1 MNEGTAADVTAAH
14 GGRSRQSKKHSKTYR
29 SISAILSWLTAR
41 RPTTLS
47 TSLRARFLPYLL
59 TLAIAW
65 LPWLILTWPGSM
77 RDDTLAQY
85 LQSSGL
91 HNYYTQHPLFDTLT
105 FGLFWHIG
113 SALGSPLIGQA
124 LYTVTQAV
132 LLAAG
137 CALLLCYIR
146 KIGSPRWL
154 IGLGLV
160 YLATNYVVVGAITTM
175 GKDSLHAVFYLPL
188 AVLFVEACLTR
199 GSVLARRPV
208 AFAFVILLFA
218 TIVSKR
224 TALIIVLCAGCCL
237 LAVCTPKGARRRAFA
252 CLAVA
257 IVVAQGVWTPLS
269 AAATHANR
277 SPGREVWGLV
287 TQPVA
292 RLAHDDPS
300 AIDKVQ
306 RRRLNAIMDLDWA
319 AAGIN
324 PHRTD
329 ETFRT
334 LREHPRPTTA
344 QQLAALQVWAQLG
357 LAHPTEYATAY
368 AGVTRGWWDPRVNF
382 AYPTD
387 SDYLFTPSYLRQW
400 ASFLTEGAWKHT
412 SDGDADTVAAER
424 LAAIEHDLAPLR
436 GTSDKPQW
444 QKNILRAIHRWA
456 RSDGR
461 VGVRKGNLL
470 TSMALYVTWIPLA
483 AGLALVVRPARRR
496 YGPALAAY
504 GLLAFTVLSLY
515 ASPVALFWYP
525 IPVFLTLPLFV
536 VLPFTFRESHP
547 L

>member
-91 HNYYTQHPLFDTLT
+91 HHYYTQHPLFDTLT

-224 TALIIVLCAGCCL
+224 TALIIVLCAGC
-237 LAVCTPKGARRRAFA
+237 
-252 CLAVA
+252 
-257 IVVAQGVWTPLS
+257 
-269 AAATHANR
+269 
-277 SPGREVWGLV
+277 
-287 TQPVA
+287 
-292 RLAHDDPS
+292 
-300 AIDKVQ
+300 
-306 RRRLNAIMDLDWA
+306 
-319 AAGIN
+319 
-324 PHRTD
+324 
-329 ETFRT
+329 
-334 LREHPRPTTA
+334 
-344 QQLAALQVWAQLG
+344 
-357 LAHPTEYATAY
+357 
-368 AGVTRGWWDPRVNF
+368 
-382 AYPTD
+382 
-387 SDYLFTPSYLRQW
+387 LFTPSYLRQW

-461 VGVRKGNLL
+461 VGVRKGNPL

-515 ASPVALFWYP
+515 ASPMALFWYP
-525 IPVFLTLPLFV
+525 IPVFLALPLFV

>member
-91 HNYYTQHPLFDTLT
+91 HHYYTQHPLFDTLT

-188 AVLFVEACLTR
+188 AVLFVEACLTC

-224 TALIIVLCAGCCL
+224 TALIIVLCAGC
-237 LAVCTPKGARRRAFA
+237 
-252 CLAVA
+252 
-257 IVVAQGVWTPLS
+257 
-269 AAATHANR
+269 
-277 SPGREVWGLV
+277 
-287 TQPVA
+287 
-292 RLAHDDPS
+292 
-300 AIDKVQ
+300 
-306 RRRLNAIMDLDWA
+306 
-319 AAGIN
+319 
-324 PHRTD
+324 
-329 ETFRT
+329 
-334 LREHPRPTTA
+334 
-344 QQLAALQVWAQLG
+344 
-357 LAHPTEYATAY
+357 
-368 AGVTRGWWDPRVNF
+368 
-382 AYPTD
+382 
-387 SDYLFTPSYLRQW
+387 LFTPSYLRQW

-461 VGVRKGNLL
+461 VGVRKGNPL

-515 ASPVALFWYP
+515 ASPMALFWYP
-525 IPVFLTLPLFV
+525 IPVFLALPLFV

>member
-306 RRRLNAIMDLDWA
+306 RRRLNAIMNLDWA

>member
-1 MNEGTAADVTAAH
+1 MNEGTAADLTAAH

-29 SISAILSWLTAR
+29 NISVILSWLTAR

-91 HNYYTQHPLFDTLT
+91 HHYYTQHPLFDTLT

-334 LREHPRPTTA
+334 LREHPRPTAA
-344 QQLAALQVWAQLG
+344 QQLAALQVWVQLG

-368 AGVTRGWWDPRVNF
+368 AGVTRGWWDPRVKF

-387 SDYLFTPSYLRQW
+387 SDYLFTPGYLRQW

-515 ASPVALFWYP
+515 ASPMALFWYP
-525 IPVFLTLPLFV
+525 IPVFLALPLFV

>member
-91 HNYYTQHPLFDTLT
+91 HHYYTQHPLFDTLT

-515 ASPVALFWYP
+515 ASPMALFWYP
-525 IPVFLTLPLFV
+525 IPVFLSLPLFV

>member
-91 HNYYTQHPLFDTLT
+91 HHYYTQHPLFDTLT

-334 LREHPRPTTA
+334 LREHPRPTAA
-344 QQLAALQVWAQLG
+344 QQLAALQVWVQLG

-387 SDYLFTPSYLRQW
+387 SDYLFTPGYLRQW

-444 QKNILRAIHRWA
+444 QKNILRAIHRWV

>member
-91 HNYYTQHPLFDTLT
+91 HHYYTQHPLFDTLT

-208 AFAFVILLFA
+208 AFAFVILLFT

-237 LAVCTPKGARRRAFA
+237 LAVCTPKSARRRAFA

-387 SDYLFTPSYLRQW
+387 SDYLFTPGYLRQW

-515 ASPVALFWYP
+515 ASPMALFWYP
-525 IPVFLTLPLFV
+525 IPVFLALPLFV

>member
-1 MNEGTAADVTAAH
+1 MNEGTATDVTAAH

-91 HNYYTQHPLFDTLT
+91 HHYYTQHPLFDTLT

-237 LAVCTPKGARRRAFA
+237 LVVCTPKGARRRAFA

-461 VGVRKGNLL
+461 VGVHKGNLL

-515 ASPVALFWYP
+515 ASPMALFWYP
-525 IPVFLTLPLFV
+525 IPVFLALPLFV

>member
-1 MNEGTAADVTAAH
+1 MNEGTVADVTAAH

-91 HNYYTQHPLFDTLT
+91 HHYYTQHPLFDTLT

-113 SALGSPLIGQA
+113 SALGSPLVGQA

-237 LAVCTPKGARRRAFA
+237 LTVCTPKGARRRAFA

-444 QKNILRAIHRWA
+444 QKNILRAIHRWV
-456 RSDGR
+456 RSDGH
-461 VGVRKGNLL
+461 VGVRKGNPL

-483 AGLALVVRPARRR
+483 AGLALAVRPARRR

>member
-47 TSLRARFLPYLL
+47 TSLRARFLSYLL
-59 TLAIAW
+59 TIAIAW

-91 HNYYTQHPLFDTLT
+91 RHYYTQHPLFDTLT

-137 CALLLCYIR
+137 
-146 KIGSPRWL
+146 
-154 IGLGLV
+154 
-160 YLATNYVVVGAITTM
+160 
-175 GKDSLHAVFYLPL
+175 
-188 AVLFVEACLTR
+188 
-199 GSVLARRPV
+199 
-208 AFAFVILLFA
+208 
-218 TIVSKR
+218 
-224 TALIIVLCAGCCL
+224 
-237 LAVCTPKGARRRAFA
+237 
-252 CLAVA
+252 
-257 IVVAQGVWTPLS
+257 
-269 AAATHANR
+269 
-277 SPGREVWGLV
+277 
-287 TQPVA
+287 
-292 RLAHDDPS
+292 
-300 AIDKVQ
+300 
-306 RRRLNAIMDLDWA
+306 
-319 AAGIN
+319 IN

-334 LREHPRPTTA
+334 LREHPRPTAA
-344 QQLAALQVWAQLG
+344 QQLAALQVWVQLG
-357 LAHPTEYATAY
+357 LAHPVEYATAY

-436 GTSDKPQW
+436 GASDKPQW

-461 VGVRKGNLL
+461 VGVRKGNPL

-483 AGLALVVRPARRR
+483 AGLALAVRPARRR

-515 ASPVALFWYP
+515 ASPMALFWYP

>member
-91 HNYYTQHPLFDTLT
+91 HHYYTQHPLFDTLT

-536 VLPFTFRESHP
+536 VLPFTFRENHP

>member
-1 MNEGTAADVTAAH
+1 MNEGTATDVTAAH
-14 GGRSRQSKKHSKTYR
+14 GGWSRQSKKHSKTYR

-59 TLAIAW
+59 TIAIAW

-300 AIDKVQ
+300 AIDKIQ
-306 RRRLNAIMDLDWA
+306 RQRLNAIMDLDWA

-334 LREHPRPTTA
+334 LREHPRPTVA
-344 QQLAALQVWAQLG
+344 QQLAALQVWARLG
-357 LAHPTEYATAY
+357 LAHPVEYATAY

-444 QKNILRAIHRWA
+444 QKNILRAIHRWV
-456 RSDGR
+456 RSDGH
-461 VGVRKGNLL
+461 VGVRKGNPL

-496 YGPALAAY
+496 YGPALASY

-515 ASPVALFWYP
+515 ASPMALFWYP

>member
-91 HNYYTQHPLFDTLT
+91 HHYYTQHPLFDTLT

-515 ASPVALFWYP
+515 ASPMALFWYP

>member
-1 MNEGTAADVTAAH
+1 MNEGTAADLTAAH

-29 SISAILSWLTAR
+29 NISVILSWLTAR

-91 HNYYTQHPLFDTLT
+91 HHYYTQHPLFDTLT

-334 LREHPRPTTA
+334 LREHPRPTAA
-344 QQLAALQVWAQLG
+344 QQLAALQVWVQLG

-387 SDYLFTPSYLRQW
+387 SDYLFTPGYLRQW

-515 ASPVALFWYP
+515 ASPMALFWYP
-525 IPVFLTLPLFV
+525 IPVFLALPLFV

>member
-1 MNEGTAADVTAAH
+1 
-14 GGRSRQSKKHSKTYR
+14 
-29 SISAILSWLTAR
+29 
-41 RPTTLS
+41 
-47 TSLRARFLPYLL
+47 
-59 TLAIAW
+59 
-65 LPWLILTWPGSM
+65 M

-91 HNYYTQHPLFDTLT
+91 HHYYTQHPLFDTLM

-237 LAVCTPKGARRRAFA
+237 LAVCTPKGVRRRAFA

-334 LREHPRPTTA
+334 LREHPRPTAA

-461 VGVRKGNLL
+461 VGVRKGNPL

-483 AGLALVVRPARRR
+483 AGLALAVRPARRR

-515 ASPVALFWYP
+515 ASPMALFWYP

>member
-65 LPWLILTWPGSM
+65 LPWLMLTWPGSM

-91 HNYYTQHPLFDTLT
+91 HHYYTQHPLFDTLT

-146 KIGSPRWL
+146 KIGSSRWL

-188 AVLFVEACLTR
+188 AVLFVEACLTC

-224 TALIIVLCAGCCL
+224 TALIIVLCAGC
-237 LAVCTPKGARRRAFA
+237 
-252 CLAVA
+252 
-257 IVVAQGVWTPLS
+257 
-269 AAATHANR
+269 
-277 SPGREVWGLV
+277 
-287 TQPVA
+287 
-292 RLAHDDPS
+292 
-300 AIDKVQ
+300 
-306 RRRLNAIMDLDWA
+306 
-319 AAGIN
+319 
-324 PHRTD
+324 
-329 ETFRT
+329 
-334 LREHPRPTTA
+334 
-344 QQLAALQVWAQLG
+344 
-357 LAHPTEYATAY
+357 
-368 AGVTRGWWDPRVNF
+368 
-382 AYPTD
+382 
-387 SDYLFTPSYLRQW
+387 LFTPSYLRQW

-444 QKNILRAIHRWA
+444 QKNILRAIHRWV

-461 VGVRKGNLL
+461 VGVRKGNPL

-483 AGLALVVRPARRR
+483 AGLALAVRPARRR

-515 ASPVALFWYP
+515 ASPMALFWYP

>member
-387 SDYLFTPSYLRQW
+387 SDYLFTPGYLRQW

-456 RSDGR
+456 RSDGH
-461 VGVRKGNLL
+461 VGVRKGNPL

>member
-91 HNYYTQHPLFDTLT
+91 HHYYTQHPLFDTLT

-146 KIGSPRWL
+146 KIGLPRWL

-287 TQPVA
+287 TQSVA

-461 VGVRKGNLL
+461 VGVRKGNPL

>member
-1 MNEGTAADVTAAH
+1 MNEGTAADLTAAH
-14 GGRSRQSKKHSKTYR
+14 GGRSHQSKKHSKTYR
-29 SISAILSWLTAR
+29 SISVILSWLTAR

-91 HNYYTQHPLFDTLT
+91 HHYYTQHPLFDTLT

-257 IVVAQGVWTPLS
+257 IVVAQGVWMPLS

-334 LREHPRPTTA
+334 LREHPRPTVA

-387 SDYLFTPSYLRQW
+387 SDYLFTPGYLRQW

-515 ASPVALFWYP
+515 ASPMALFWYP

>member
-1 MNEGTAADVTAAH
+1 MNEGTATDVTAAH

-91 HNYYTQHPLFDTLT
+91 HHYYTQHPLFDTLT

-300 AIDKVQ
+300 AIDKIQ
-306 RRRLNAIMDLDWA
+306 RQRLNAIMDLDWA

-444 QKNILRAIHRWA
+444 QKNILRAIHRWV
-456 RSDGR
+456 RSDGH
-461 VGVRKGNLL
+461 VGVRKGNPL

-483 AGLALVVRPARRR
+483 AGLALAVRPARRR

-536 VLPFTFRESHP
+536 VLSFTFRESHP

>member
-47 TSLRARFLPYLL
+47 TSLRARFLSYLL
-59 TLAIAW
+59 TIAIAW

-91 HNYYTQHPLFDTLT
+91 HHYYTQHPLFDTLT

-218 TIVSKR
+218 TIASKR

-300 AIDKVQ
+300 AIDKIQ
-306 RRRLNAIMDLDWA
+306 RQRLNAIMDLDWA

-400 ASFLTEGAWKHT
+400 ASFLSEGAWKHT

-444 QKNILRAIHRWA
+444 QKNILRAIHRWV
-456 RSDGR
+456 RSDGH
-461 VGVRKGNLL
+461 VGVRKGNPL

-483 AGLALVVRPARRR
+483 AGLALAVRPARRR

>member
-1 MNEGTAADVTAAH
+1 MNEGTATDVTAAH

-91 HNYYTQHPLFDTLT
+91 HHYYTQHPLFDTLT

-300 AIDKVQ
+300 AIDKIQ
-306 RRRLNAIMDLDWA
+306 RQRLNAIMDLDWA

-400 ASFLTEGAWKHT
+400 ASFLSEGAWKHT

-444 QKNILRAIHRWA
+444 QKNILRAIHRWV
-456 RSDGR
+456 RSDGH
-461 VGVRKGNLL
+461 VGVRKGNPL

-483 AGLALVVRPARRR
+483 AGLALAVRPARRR

>member
-59 TLAIAW
+59 TIAIAW

-91 HNYYTQHPLFDTLT
+91 HHYYTQHPLFDTLT

-154 IGLGLV
+154 IGLGLI

-300 AIDKVQ
+300 AIDKIQ
-306 RRRLNAIMDLDWA
+306 RQRLNAIMDLDWA

-400 ASFLTEGAWKHT
+400 ASFLSEGAWKHT

-444 QKNILRAIHRWA
+444 QKNILRAIHRWV
-456 RSDGR
+456 RSDGH
-461 VGVRKGNLL
+461 VGVRKGNPL

-483 AGLALVVRPARRR
+483 AGLALAVRPARRR

>member
-29 SISAILSWLTAR
+29 SVSAILSWLTAR

-91 HNYYTQHPLFDTLT
+91 HHYYTQHPLFDTLT

-444 QKNILRAIHRWA
+444 QKNILRAIHRWV
-456 RSDGR
+456 RSDGH
-461 VGVRKGNLL
+461 VGVRKGNPL

-483 AGLALVVRPARRR
+483 AGLALAVRPARRR

>member
-91 HNYYTQHPLFDTLT
+91 HHYYTQHPLFDTLT

-224 TALIIVLCAGCCL
+224 TALIIVLCGGCCL
-237 LAVCTPKGARRRAFA
+237 LAVCTPKGARRRVFA

-334 LREHPRPTTA
+334 LREHPRPTAA
-344 QQLAALQVWAQLG
+344 QQLAALQVWVQLG
-357 LAHPTEYATAY
+357 LAHPVEYATAY

-387 SDYLFTPSYLRQW
+387 SDYLFTPGYLRQW

-444 QKNILRAIHRWA
+444 QKNILRAIHRWV

-525 IPVFLTLPLFV
+525 IPVFLALPLFV

>member
-29 SISAILSWLTAR
+29 SVSAILSWLTAR

-91 HNYYTQHPLFDTLT
+91 HHYYTQHPLFDTLT

-300 AIDKVQ
+300 AIDKIQ
-306 RRRLNAIMDLDWA
+306 RQRLNAIMDLDWA
-319 AAGIN
+319 AVGIN

-334 LREHPRPTTA
+334 LREHPRPTAA
-344 QQLAALQVWAQLG
+344 QQLAALQVWVQLG
-357 LAHPTEYATAY
+357 LAHPVEYATAY

-387 SDYLFTPSYLRQW
+387 SDYLFTPGYLRQW

-444 QKNILRAIHRWA
+444 QKN
-456 RSDGR
+456 
-461 VGVRKGNLL
+461 
-470 TSMALYVTWIPLA
+470 
-483 AGLALVVRPARRR
+483 RPFAVWC
-496 YGPALAAY
+496 G
-504 GLLAFTVLSLY
+504 
-515 ASPVALFWYP
+515 
-525 IPVFLTLPLFV
+525 
-536 VLPFTFRESHP
+536 
-547 L
+547 

>member
-91 HNYYTQHPLFDTLT
+91 HHYYTQHPLFDTLT

-387 SDYLFTPSYLRQW
+387 SDYLFTPGYLRQW

>member
-387 SDYLFTPSYLRQW
+387 SDYLFTPGYLRQW

-412 SDGDADTVAAER
+412 SDGDADTMAAER

-461 VGVRKGNLL
+461 IGVRKGNLL

-515 ASPVALFWYP
+515 ASPMALFWYP
-525 IPVFLTLPLFV
+525 IPVFLALPLFV

>member
-91 HNYYTQHPLFDTLT
+91 HHYYTQHPLFDTLT

-113 SALGSPLIGQA
+113 SALGSPLVGQA

-444 QKNILRAIHRWA
+444 QKNILRAIHRWV
-456 RSDGR
+456 RSDGH
-461 VGVRKGNLL
+461 VGVRKGNPL

-483 AGLALVVRPARRR
+483 AGLALAVRPARRR

>member
-47 TSLRARFLPYLL
+47 TSLRARFLSYLL

-91 HNYYTQHPLFDTLT
+91 HHYYTQHPLFDTLT

-154 IGLGLV
+154 IDLGLV

-188 AVLFVEACLTR
+188 AVLFVEACLTC

-224 TALIIVLCAGCCL
+224 TALIIVLCA
-237 LAVCTPKGARRRAFA
+237 
-252 CLAVA
+252 
-257 IVVAQGVWTPLS
+257 
-269 AAATHANR
+269 
-277 SPGREVWGLV
+277 
-287 TQPVA
+287 
-292 RLAHDDPS
+292 
-300 AIDKVQ
+300 
-306 RRRLNAIMDLDWA
+306 
-319 AAGIN
+319 
-324 PHRTD
+324 
-329 ETFRT
+329 
-334 LREHPRPTTA
+334 
-344 QQLAALQVWAQLG
+344 
-357 LAHPTEYATAY
+357 
-368 AGVTRGWWDPRVNF
+368 
-382 AYPTD
+382 
-387 SDYLFTPSYLRQW
+387 DYLFTPSYLRQW

-444 QKNILRAIHRWA
+444 QKNILRAIHRWV
-456 RSDGR
+456 RSDGH
-461 VGVRKGNLL
+461 VGVRKGNPL

-483 AGLALVVRPARRR
+483 AGLALAVRPARRR

-515 ASPVALFWYP
+515 ASPMALFWYP

>member
-91 HNYYTQHPLFDTLT
+91 HHYYTQHPLFDTLT

-444 QKNILRAIHRWA
+444 QKNILRAIHRWV
-456 RSDGR
+456 RSDGH
-461 VGVRKGNLL
+461 VGVRKGNPL

-483 AGLALVVRPARRR
+483 AGLALAVRPARRR

>member
-1 MNEGTAADVTAAH
+1 MNEGTAADLTAAH
-14 GGRSRQSKKHSKTYR
+14 GGRSHQSKKHSKTYR
-29 SISAILSWLTAR
+29 SISVILSWLTAR

-91 HNYYTQHPLFDTLT
+91 HHYYTQHPLFDTLT

-257 IVVAQGVWTPLS
+257 IVVAQGVWMPLS

-334 LREHPRPTTA
+334 LREHPRPTVA

-387 SDYLFTPSYLRQW
+387 SDYLFTPGYLRQW

-515 ASPVALFWYP
+515 ASPMALFWYP
-525 IPVFLTLPLFV
+525 IPVFLALPLFV

>member
-1 MNEGTAADVTAAH
+1 MNEGTATDVTAAH

-91 HNYYTQHPLFDTLT
+91 HHYYTQHPLFDTLT

-237 LAVCTPKGARRRAFA
+237 LAVCTPKGARRRAFS

-387 SDYLFTPSYLRQW
+387 SDYLFTPGYLRQW

-444 QKNILRAIHRWA
+444 QKNILRAIHRWV
-456 RSDGR
+456 RSDGH
-461 VGVRKGNLL
+461 VGVRKGNPL

-483 AGLALVVRPARRR
+483 AGLALAVRPARRR

>member
-461 VGVRKGNLL
+461 VGVCKGNLL

-515 ASPVALFWYP
+515 ASPMALFWYP

>member
-59 TLAIAW
+59 TIAIAW

-91 HNYYTQHPLFDTLT
+91 HHYYTQHPLFDTLT

-319 AAGIN
+319 ATGIN

-387 SDYLFTPSYLRQW
+387 SDYLFTPGYLRQW

-461 VGVRKGNLL
+461 IGVRKGNLL

-496 YGPALAAY
+496 YGPALASY

-515 ASPVALFWYP
+515 ASPMALFWYP
-525 IPVFLTLPLFV
+525 IPVFLALPLFV

>member
-91 HNYYTQHPLFDTLT
+91 HHYYTQHPLFDTLT

-113 SALGSPLIGQA
+113 NALGSPLIGQA

-387 SDYLFTPSYLRQW
+387 SDYLFTPGYLRQW